1 MSEQVS
7 DSIDISAPA
16 STVYAMVSDV
26 TNMSQWSPEQTKTRW
41 TRGAS
46 APVVGAR
53 FRGSNK
59 NGWRRWSTSCRVTDA
74 TPGKRFA
81 FRVSSYG
88 LAVADW
94 SYEFEDTAGGC
105 RVTEG
110 TTDRRGWLIK
120 TVGEPVTG
128 VYDRATHNLAGI
140 QKTLAA
146 LKTAAES
153 RA

>member
-1 MSEQVS
+1 MSEAVS

-16 STVYAMVSDV
+16 DKVYAMVSDV
-26 TNMSQWSPEQTKTRW
+26 TNMSQWSPEQIKTRW
-41 TRGAS
+41 TRGNT
-46 APVVGAR
+46 APKVGAR

-59 NGWRRWSTSCRVTDA
+59 NGWRRWSTSCKVTDA

-88 LAVADW
+88 LSVADW
-94 SYEFEDTAGGC
+94 SYEFDAIDGGC

-128 VYDRATHNLAGI
+128 VYDRDTHNLAGI
-140 QKTLAA
+140 RTTLAA
-146 LKTAAES
+146 LKAAAEKS
-153 RA
+153 